1 MKSLEKIWPLAL
13 FVFAVSGLS
22 ALVVNVSGFFSES
35 VEAQNVLCWIAGIS
49 WIIGA
54 IVLGLDFWGK
64 NEVSIFVMAL
74 IPLGFGLAL
83 AILGIL
89 FVASGFV
96 PELALH
102 DAFCWAS
109 VGLLSI
115 ALFVLGMMME
125 LKVLIH
131 ILQKDWFQSKLLGM
145 LTGGLV
151 CMAIA
156 VVLITGFS
164 LLSIGQAVVIAFC
177 TVALVAGAVSGV
189 IVLAKKILNV
199 LAGIFDEIIR
209 SIGLG

>member
-1 MKSLEKIWPLAL
+1 MKSLEKIWLLAL
-13 FVFAVSGLS
+13 LVFAVCGLS
-22 ALVVNVSGFFSES
+22 ALVMNVSGFFAES
-35 VEAQNVLCWIAGIS
+35 VRAQNVLCWLAGIS
-49 WIIGA
+49 WIVGA
-54 IVLGLDFWGK
+54 VIFAIDYWCK
-64 NEVSIFVMAL
+64 NEVSILVTAL

-115 ALFVLGMMME
+115 ALFVLGIMME

-131 ILQKDWFQSKLLGM
+131 ALQKDWFQSKLLGT

-189 IVLAKKILNV
+189 IVLARRVLDV
-199 LAGIFDEIIR
+199 LAGIFDEIIKGV
-209 SIGLG
+209 GLG

>member
-1 MKSLEKIWPLAL
+1 MKSLEKIWPTAL
-13 FVFAVSGLS
+13 FVFAVCGLS
-22 ALVVNVSGFFSES
+22 ALVMDVSGYFEDA
-35 VEAQNVLCWIAGIS
+35 VGAQNVLCWIAGIS

-54 IVLGLDFWGK
+54 IVFAIDFWRK
-64 NEVSIFVMAL
+64 NEVSVLVTAL

-83 AILGIL
+83 SVLGML

-102 DAFCWAS
+102 EAFCWAS

-115 ALFVLGMMME
+115 ALFVLGIMME

-131 ILQKDWFQSKLLGM
+131 VLQKDWFQSKLLGT

-177 TVALVAGAVSGV
+177 TVALIAGAVSGV